1 MLTIKAEVQKD
12 DQFHWLNSDHFEM
25 TVSGYDYALKVYAFQ
40 KAANPDK
47 SLGFVTEE
55 HYKRIKESLY
65 LEEFELDGMHFK
77 KVHLETRKMK
87 KSL

>member
-1 MLTIKAEVQKD
+1 MKD
-12 DQFHWLNSDHFEM
+12 SLKSNSRKDNQRYVIYDQFHWLDSDHLEM

-55 HYKRIKESLY
+55 HFKRIKESL
-65 LEEFELDGMHFK
+65 K
-77 KVHLETRKMK
+77 
-87 KSL
+87 